1 MGGAGTGVGFTF
13 ACFFGGAA
21 VGVATGRSAF
31 FGAGV
36 GAGVGATVLRLTMAG
51 PASGLGV
58 SSFGFERW

>member
-36 GAGVGATVLRLTMAG
+36 GATVLRLTMAG
-51 PASGLGV
+51 PASGLGA